1 MIIKEPYFCQ
11 CADNVYRTKHYIV
24 KQQLII
30 RVGRGEEN
38 AIISTDTYYLRN
50 CKRDKLYELW
60 FSERERVDGK
70 RIMTALHTRRYV
82 D

>member
-11 CADNVYRTKHYIV
+11 GADNVYRTKHYIV

-50 CKRDKLYELW
+50 RKRDKLYELW
-60 FSERERVDGK
+60 YQERDRLDGK
-70 RIMTALHTRRYV
+70 RIMTALHTRRYI

>member
-11 CADNVYRTKHYIV
+11 GADNVYRTKHYIV

-38 AIISTDTYYLRN
+38 AIIRTDT
-50 CKRDKLYELW
+50 
-60 FSERERVDGK
+60 
-70 RIMTALHTRRYV
+70 
-82 D
+82 